1 MQKNNI
7 EIFEKYLPELSVA
20 YCYQLWEKHKF
31 HFKITKPRQTKLGD
45 YSYRKDRGHVV
56 TVNANLNSYSF
67 LVTYIHEVAHLVTFE
82 QYGNK
87 PDPHGIEWKRNFKK
101 TFEPILNN
109 NVLPVSVL
117 TPLEKYL
124 ENPSASTIGS
134 IDLVNALRTFDLEQ
148 SGITLESL
156 EINTKFILNG
166 QLFQKGELRRKRYL
180 CTDCKTGKRYV
191 VLGNALVSLSDV

>member
-1 MQKNNI
+1 
-7 EIFEKYLPELSVA
+7 
-20 YCYQLWEKHKF
+20 
-31 HFKITKPRQTKLGD
+31 
-45 YSYRKDRGHVV
+45 
-56 TVNANLNSYSF
+56 VNANLNQFSF

-109 NVLPVSVL
+109 NVLPNSIL

-134 IDLVNALRTFDLEQ
+134 TDLVNALRKFDLEQ

-156 EINTKFILNG
+156 EINTKFVLNG

-191 VLGNALVSLSDV
+191 VLGNALVETI